1 MISAK
6 FDGSCKVCGLEWKV
20 GDQIYY
26 SKEPKAT
33 CLDEQCFKQQGGNSK
48 PYFAK
53 SSSGSFG
60 KIYTRTTEDKV
71 KDVSAFFD
79 FIKSLNI
86 VEEIEPYSLATIL
99 ATVYNGS
106 K

>member
-1 MISAK
+1 LISAK
-6 FDGSCKVCGLEWKV
+6 FDGSCKVCGSEWKV
-20 GDQIYY
+20 GDQIHY
-26 SKEPKAT
+26 SKDPKAT
-33 CLDEQCFKQQGGNSK
+33 CSDEECFKQQGGSTK

-60 KIYTRTTEDKV
+60 KIYTRTTDDKV
-71 KDVSAFFD
+71 KDVSAFYD